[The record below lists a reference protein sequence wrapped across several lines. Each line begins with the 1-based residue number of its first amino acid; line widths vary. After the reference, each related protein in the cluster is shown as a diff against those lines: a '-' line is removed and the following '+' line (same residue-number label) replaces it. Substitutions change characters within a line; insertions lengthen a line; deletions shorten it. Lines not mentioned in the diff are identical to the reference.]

1 MAVAAVAARMDFDVE
16 AIEDIKVAVAEAC
29 TNAIEHGCPTGTS
42 AEMVLL
48 RCDLAADALT
58 ITVHDAGQGF
68 DPATAERRQRGGTMT
83 LAERGLGMLLIESLM
98 DQVDF
103 QSTPGDGTAV
113 RMVKRM
119 RTEER

>member
-1 MAVAAVAARMDFDVE
+1 
-16 AIEDIKVAVAEAC
+16 
-29 TNAIEHGCPTGTS
+29 
-42 AEMVLL
+42 
-48 RCDLAADALT
+48 
-58 ITVHDAGQGF
+58 
-68 DPATAERRQRGGTMT
+68 
-83 LAERGLGMLLIESLM
+83 M